1 MRRGILSNWFYIS
14 KSSAH
19 QPQQVWKVSCLYPEY
34 KAIKYV
40 LCILECV
47 LLHKRLIC
55 AHYVAGIGGSL
66 LFTTAGVVVLEHFD
80 KRASLAVG
88 IAGSGASAGTIVIPL
103 LTHAC
108 IDAYGFRGAFLIL
121 SGVSLQCLV
130 VALTFTPPPK
140 PIQGKLVNNVKRFFF
155 FLFFVFKSNT
165 YLQFLELIRPVSAAS
180 RTV

>member
-1 MRRGILSNWFYIS
+1 MF
-14 KSSAH
+14 
-19 QPQQVWKVSCLYPEY
+19 
-34 KAIKYV
+34 AI
-40 LCILECV
+40 
-47 LLHKRLIC
+47 IC
-55 AHYVAGIGGSL
+55 AHSLHYVAGIGGSL

-130 VALTFTPPPK
+130 VALTFTPPPIT
-140 PIQGKLVNNVKRFFF
+140 IQGKLVNNLK
-155 FLFFVFKSNT
+155 LFKN
-165 YLQFLELIRPVSAAS
+165 
-180 RTV
+180 